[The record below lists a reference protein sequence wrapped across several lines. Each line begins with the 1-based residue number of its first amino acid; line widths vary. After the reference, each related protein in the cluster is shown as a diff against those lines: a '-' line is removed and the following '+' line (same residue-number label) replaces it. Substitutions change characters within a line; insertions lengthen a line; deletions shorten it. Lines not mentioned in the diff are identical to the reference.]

1 MRNTMKFRALIY
13 NSVTLNAPKNILQLL
28 FGVVIYASITGEY
41 NILKIIFAT
50 LGLCLGLGAIY
61 LFNDL
66 TDYES
71 DKKNELKISW
81 KAIANG
87 SLSLET
93 AKYLIVVLSIFGTIF
108 SFLAGTNFF
117 IIYMFVIIL
126 NLMYS
131 TPAIRLKNS
140 KNASVIIITLIQIL
154 KFSSGWFMFTNS
166 FDGFPFSFVMCLSI
180 GYTLLFLYYK
190 NNTANAKK
198 VILENKKRVYPMSL
212 LLLGFLLISFFMY
225 AFPVV
230 FVLILAMAIPT
241 ILMYH
246 FSKSYIGTKV
256 NFAFMYAGLI
266 IILLSFLLLSVPT
279 VTATNDTLLGYS
291 NHLRQ
296 ILMNHF
302 I

>member
-81 KAIANG
+81 KAIANV

-180 GYTLLFLYYK
+180 GYTLLFL
-190 NNTANAKK
+190 
-198 VILENKKRVYPMSL
+198 
-212 LLLGFLLISFFMY
+212 
-225 AFPVV
+225 
-230 FVLILAMAIPT
+230 
-241 ILMYH
+241 
-246 FSKSYIGTKV
+246 
-256 NFAFMYAGLI
+256 
-266 IILLSFLLLSVPT
+266 
-279 VTATNDTLLGYS
+279 
-291 NHLRQ
+291 
-296 ILMNHF
+296 
-302 I
+302 

>member
-1 MRNTMKFRALIY
+1 MKFRALIY

>member
-1 MRNTMKFRALIY
+1 
-13 NSVTLNAPKNILQLL
+13 
-28 FGVVIYASITGEY
+28 
-41 NILKIIFAT
+41 
-50 LGLCLGLGAIY
+50 
-61 LFNDL
+61 
-66 TDYES
+66 
-71 DKKNELKISW
+71 
-81 KAIANG
+81 
-87 SLSLET
+87 
-93 AKYLIVVLSIFGTIF
+93 
-108 SFLAGTNFF
+108 
-117 IIYMFVIIL
+117 
-126 NLMYS
+126 
-131 TPAIRLKNS
+131 
-140 KNASVIIITLIQIL
+140 
-154 KFSSGWFMFTNS
+154 
-166 FDGFPFSFVMCLSI
+166 
-180 GYTLLFLYYK
+180 
-190 NNTANAKK
+190 
-198 VILENKKRVYPMSL
+198 MSL